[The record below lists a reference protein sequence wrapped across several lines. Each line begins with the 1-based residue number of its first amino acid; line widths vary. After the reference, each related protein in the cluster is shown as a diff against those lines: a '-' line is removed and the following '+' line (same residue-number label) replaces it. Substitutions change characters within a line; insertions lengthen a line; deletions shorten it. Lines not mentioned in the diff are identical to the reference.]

1 MFDFDKSLN
10 NNHKTIFEQF
20 QKAFESKLISLN
32 RIPNNCKLHVSY
44 SSEVSNDSFSPCQI
58 RDKTIELNSSFD
70 KYTKEEQYALIAHEI
85 GHLTNPDNE
94 SACDAVAKDLG
105 LSEHMRT
112 ALNEMIAK
120 FKSLLNNPLN
130 SLFVGTDINNTLDS
144 LKVRIDKL
152 K

>member
-1 MFDFDKSLN
+1 MFDFDKSLG
-10 NNHKTIFEQF
+10 NNHKTIFEHF
-20 QKAFESKLISLN
+20 QQEFKSKLISLN
-32 RIPNNCKLHVSY
+32 KIPNNCKLHVSY
-44 SSEVSNDSFSPCQI
+44 SEGISNDPFSPCQI

-70 KYTKEEQYALIAHEI
+70 EYTKEEQYALIAHEI
-85 GHLTNPDNE
+85 GHLTNPDDE
-94 SACDAVAKDLG
+94 SACDAVANDLG

-112 ALNEMIAK
+112 ALNKMIAK

-130 SLFVGTDINNTLDS
+130 SLFVGNDINNTIDS